1 MGTVLVRPIC
11 NGLADRLPTQAV
23 LDAVVAYLLGIAPAT
38 ADWRAIAPVKRAV
51 TVSIDLLPG
60 FDTAENRAA
69 ISSAVGATVLA
80 EESETSLLAMAEI
93 DAATAT
99 VTSQYTRLAPTA
111 DIAVVAG
118 EVLVLNPIVW
128 A

>member
-1 MGTVLVRPIC
+1 MSGFLILFPLRGYATPRF
-11 NGLADRLPTQAV
+11 AR
-23 LDAVVAYLLGIAPAT
+23 IATTPAST
-38 ADWRAIAPVKRAV
+38 RWAAIA
-51 TVSIDLLPG
+51 S
-60 FDTAENRAA
+60 A
-69 ISSAVGATVLA
+69 IGATVLA

-99 VTSQYTRLAPTA
+99 VTSQYTRLEPTA

>member
-1 MGTVLVRPIC
+1 MTV
-11 NGLADRLPTQAV
+11 T
-23 LDAVVAYLLGIAPAT
+23 
-38 ADWRAIAPVKRAV
+38 
-51 TVSIDLLPG
+51 IDLLPG

-69 ISSAVGATVLA
+69 ISSAVGATVMA

-99 VTSQYTRLAPTA
+99 VTSQYTRLAPVA
-111 DIAVVAG
+111 DIAVAAG

>member
-1 MGTVLVRPIC
+1 M
-11 NGLADRLPTQAV
+11 
-23 LDAVVAYLLGIAPAT
+23 
-38 ADWRAIAPVKRAV
+38 
-51 TVSIDLLPG
+51 
-60 FDTAENRAA
+60 
-69 ISSAVGATVLA
+69 LA

-99 VTSQYTRLAPTA
+99 VTSQYTRLEPTA